1 MGFKDTILGW
11 LRSSPDKSD
20 ELEDVE
26 VDEATKEYSSER
38 ADDMLDKRFGTSP
51 REFESDQD
59 APPR

>member
-1 MGFKDTILGW
+1 MSIRDTVLGW

-26 VDEATKEYSSER
+26 VDEATKEYSAER

-51 REFESDQD
+51 GEFESDQS
-59 APPR
+59 APR